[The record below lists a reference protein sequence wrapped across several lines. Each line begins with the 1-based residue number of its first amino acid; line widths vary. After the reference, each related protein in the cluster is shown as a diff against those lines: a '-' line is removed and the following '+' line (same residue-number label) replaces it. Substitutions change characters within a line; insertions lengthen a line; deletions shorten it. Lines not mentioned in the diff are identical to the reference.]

1 MSRLTAFSNLVIN
14 FDHDKRCV
22 RKCFLMEPKQK
33 QTLAEISNPS
43 LLSPEF
49 VKGSIKIVNCNFRLG
64 DVENTREAV
73 NMLSE
78 LANIPGVSA
87 LCHVRPFLSV
97 INLRKLL

>member
-33 QTLAEISNPS
+33 QTLAEINSPN

-49 VKGSIKIVNCNFRLG
+49 VKGCIKIVHCNISLG
-64 DVENTREAV
+64 NVESTTEAV
-73 NMLSE
+73 NMISD
-78 LANIPGVSA
+78 LANIPGVA
-87 LCHVRPFLSV
+87 DICKVRHNGGSEILQ
-97 INLRKLL
+97 LLE